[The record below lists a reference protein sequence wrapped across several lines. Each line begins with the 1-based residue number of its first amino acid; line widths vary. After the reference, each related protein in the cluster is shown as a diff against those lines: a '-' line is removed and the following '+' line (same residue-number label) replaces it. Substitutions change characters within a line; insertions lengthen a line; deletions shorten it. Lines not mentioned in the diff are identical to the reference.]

1 MMKYKGYTDE
11 VEFDD
16 SVGRLR
22 ASGLRLPPPARSAEV
37 PSVDGRL
44 KGAVPV
50 KRECPVT
57 GEPARVNEA
66 EGRLSVEHPKLG
78 RYVLDTTASSLLEA
92 DAGARQRIARWIG
105 ESRSLGLEL
114 PSLTVEH
121 VHLFQ
126 RLADLEDAV
135 SEWHELRQ
143 AIKKA
148 DEERL
153 WMKLRLEWN
162 YNSNHIEGN
171 TLTYHETELLL
182 IHGRTAGGHPMRD
195 YEEMKAHDVAID
207 HTRSLAAAE
216 QVIGERDIRGLN
228 QILLKEPFWQNAETP
243 DGQPTRKRIVPGQYK
258 RQPNHVRT
266 ATGELHRFAE
276 PEETPARM
284 EGWTRDFRRD
294 LERTAYPLPLFLAE
308 SHWGFLRIHPF
319 DDGNGR
325 TARVLANYA
334 LLRKDLP
341 PIVIKSE
348 DRDRYISALQNADLG
363 FTLPIAQFMLENV
376 LWSLQI
382 GIRAA
387 KGESIT
393 EPDDVAKE
401 VELFIDRKRG
411 PAPVGSDM
419 ELLNQVFYGYVKPT
433 LEKLDGLCERQ
444 GSQLFRSHNPRKYVR
459 PGSRGQIS
467 GDVFETSRWKEIW
480 EDFLGRPGSRL
491 SDKYRTTLG
500 AEYAFEEY
508 VGTGSQGFDLTLSV
522 MWELGRDEVS
532 FEAAIDKSP
541 LPAMGYLIPY
551 SELASRTAEVDQ
563 AVEAIC
569 RCMMDEIDGRSKGP
583 QHS

>member
-1 MMKYKGYTDE
+1 M
-11 VEFDD
+11 
-16 SVGRLR
+16 
-22 ASGLRLPPPARSAEV
+22 
-37 PSVDGRL
+37 
-44 KGAVPV
+44 

-57 GEPARVNEA
+57 GERVRVSEA
-66 EGRLSVEHPKLG
+66 ADRLTVEHPKLG
-78 RYVLDTTASSLLEA
+78 RYVLDTTASSVLEA
-92 DAGARQRIARWIG
+92 DAGARQRIARWIV

-126 RLADLEDAV
+126 RLADLEEAT
-135 SEWHELRQ
+135 SEWHELRPGMEG
-143 AIKKA
+143 A

-207 HTRSLAAAE
+207 HTRALAGAE
-216 QVIGERDIRGLN
+216 HVIGEGDIRGLN
-228 QILLKEPFWQNAETP
+228 QILLKEPFWQSAETP

-266 ATGELHRFAE
+266 ATGELHQFAE
-276 PEETPARM
+276 PEETPALM
-284 EGWTRDFRRD
+284 EEWTRDFRRD
-294 LERTAYPLPLFLAE
+294 LERTAYPLPLLLAE

-325 TARVLANYA
+325 TARLLANYA

-348 DRDRYISALQNADLG
+348 DRDRYIGALQNADLG
-363 FTLPIAQFMLENV
+363 FTLPLAQFMLENV
-376 LWSLQI
+376 LWSLGI

-387 KGESIT
+387 KGESIN
-393 EPDDVAKE
+393 EPDDLAKE
-401 VELFIDRKRG
+401 VELFIERKRG
-411 PAPVGSDM
+411 PAPVASDV
-419 ELLNQVFYGYVKPT
+419 ELLDQVFYGYVKPT

-444 GSQLFRSHNPRKYVR
+444 GSQLYRSHHPRKYVR
-459 PGSRGQIS
+459 TGSRGELS
-467 GDVFETSRWKEIW
+467 GDVFGSSRWKETK
-480 EDFLGRPGSRL
+480 EAYLERPRFRL
-491 SDKYRTTLG
+491 SDRLQTTLG

-508 VGTGSQGFDLTLSV
+508 VGTGNRGFDLTLSV
-522 MWELGRDEVS
+522 MWKLGSDEVS
-532 FEAAIDKSP
+532 FEAAIDKCP
-541 LPAMGYLIPY
+541 LPAIGYRIPY
-551 SELASRTAEVDQ
+551 SELASRTEEVDQ
-563 AVEAIC
+563 AVEGIC
-569 RCMMDEIDGRSKGP
+569 RCMMDEVDNRSQDPGRAGD
-583 QHS
+583 